1 MITCDRF
8 GEDQIVITSDYP
20 ARDKDLIMSLP
31 GARFKYNEMR
41 FLAPLTWASCRALR
55 GIFGE
60 NLVVGGVLNDWAGNE
75 KATRITP
82 ALQLR
87 AAYDSEGDSDLYPFQ
102 RAGVLFLSYARRA
115 LLADDM
121 GTGKTVQTIRTLA
134 KILDRGSNPFPAVV
148 VAPNNMVITWQKEFN
163 QWWPG
168 IKVVVVKGSIKKR
181 KELLAEP
188 AHVYVINY
196 EGLKGHT
203 RLAPYG
209 SVRLKHCIEC
219 DPTLPNDSKNQLRSC
234 ERCKKE
240 FNKRVWKTVVVD
252 EAHKMKDPKAKQT
265 RAVWALRTDGTENV
279 FALTGTPV
287 ADAPHD
293 LWPAFH
299 LISEDEFP
307 SRAKYVER
315 YCKVSINNF
324 GPMSIVGLY
333 EPNKE
338 EFFDIID
345 PRMRRMPKEAV
356 LPFLPRKTYTERYVE
371 MNPKQAKAYA
381 QMESGLIA
389 QIGQGVVVAANPL
402 VQLTRM
408 TQFASA
414 YAELDENGEVRLS
427 APSCKVDA
435 MLEIIEELNGDPLV
449 VMAQS
454 KQLID
459 LAAHA
464 AKAHGI
470 EHRLIV
476 GGQNADERE
485 AAKMDFQQGRA
496 QIILCTIAAGGIGI
510 TLTKA
515 HTLAFLQRSWSM
527 IDNSQ
532 AEDRVHRIGAEVH
545 DKITIVD
552 IIAQGTLEERQ
563 RIVLGGKMDRMQEVV
578 RDRETL
584 LRVLGAKAL

>member
-1 MITCDRF
+1 
-8 GEDQIVITSDYP
+8 
-20 ARDKDLIMSLP
+20 
-31 GARFKYNEMR
+31 
-41 FLAPLTWASCRALR
+41 
-55 GIFGE
+55 
-60 NLVVGGVLNDWAGNE
+60 
-75 KATRITP
+75 
-82 ALQLR
+82 
-87 AAYDSEGDSDLYPFQ
+87 
-102 RAGVLFLSYARRA
+102 
-115 LLADDM
+115 
-121 GTGKTVQTIRTLA
+121 
-134 KILDRGSNPFPAVV
+134 
-148 VAPNNMVITWQKEFN
+148 
-163 QWWPG
+163 
-168 IKVVVVKGSIKKR
+168 
-181 KELLAEP
+181 
-188 AHVYVINY
+188 
-196 EGLKGHT
+196 
-203 RLAPYG
+203 
-209 SVRLKHCIEC
+209 
-219 DPTLPNDSKNQLRSC
+219 
-234 ERCKKE
+234 
-240 FNKRVWKTVVVD
+240 
-252 EAHKMKDPKAKQT
+252 
-265 RAVWALRTDGTENV
+265 
-279 FALTGTPV
+279 
-287 ADAPHD
+287 
-293 LWPAFH
+293 
-299 LISEDEFP
+299 
-307 SRAKYVER
+307 
-315 YCKVSINNF
+315 
-324 GPMSIVGLY
+324 
-333 EPNKE
+333 
-338 EFFDIID
+338 
-345 PRMRRMPKEAV
+345 
-356 LPFLPRKTYTERYVE
+356 
-371 MNPKQAKAYA
+371 
-381 QMESGLIA
+381 MESGLIA
-389 QIGQGVVVAANPL
+389 QIGQGVVVASNPL